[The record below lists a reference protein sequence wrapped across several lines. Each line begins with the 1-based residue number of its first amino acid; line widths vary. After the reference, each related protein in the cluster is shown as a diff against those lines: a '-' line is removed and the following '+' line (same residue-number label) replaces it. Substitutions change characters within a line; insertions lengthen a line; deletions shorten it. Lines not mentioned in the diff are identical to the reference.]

1 MKKLVIPLLL
11 ASMCVLF
18 GCTEKATRSDFKDR
32 VLSESIE
39 EKDYS
44 IQVDS
49 ELKGDCYIC
58 GDNENSLMPYFRK
71 SGMVGLVCLNTMDIS
86 NLDTRAYSDDGTEVL
101 ENGTMGIMT
110 SGHGDG
116 ECMFHISGMPGRGIF
131 EASVTYDDG
140 SGLDFDKAKQF
151 LCQKCLDKVCEMY
164 KEEMEWSDGNGR
176 LPEVFIVDF
185 ATNELYAIGNH
196 RVGFWIRDF
205 WIRVDHKEN
214 EEEIMAIYAPEREKD
229 RNKAFTP
236 LSPFWKWGKGVKF
249 FLYKRVS

>member
-11 ASMCVLF
+11 ASMCVLS
-18 GCTEKATRSDFKDR
+18 GCTEKATQSDFKDR

-71 SGMVGLVCLNTMDIS
+71 SGMIGLVCLNTMDIS

-214 EEEIMAIYAPEREKD
+214 EEEIMAIYDRKERW
-229 RNKAFTP
+229 NKAFTP
-236 LSPFWKWGKGVKF
+236 LSPF
-249 FLYKRVS
+249 

>member
-11 ASMCVLF
+11 ASMCVLS
-18 GCTEKATRSDFKDR
+18 GCTEKATQSDFKDR

-71 SGMVGLVCLNTMDIS
+71 SGMIGLVCLNTMDIS

-151 LCQKCLDKVCEMY
+151 LCQKCLDKVCVMY

-176 LPEVFIVDF
+176 LPGVFIVDF

-214 EEEIMAIYAPEREKD
+214 ED
-229 RNKAFTP
+229 RKSTRLNSSHTDISRMPSSA
-236 LSPFWKWGKGVKF
+236 
-249 FLYKRVS
+249 

>member
-1 MKKLVIPLLL
+1 MY
-11 ASMCVLF
+11 VLS
-18 GCTEKATRSDFKDR
+18 GCTEKATQSDFKDR

-71 SGMVGLVCLNTMDIS
+71 SGMIGLVCLNTMDIS

-185 ATNELYAIGNH
+185 ITNELYAIGNH

-214 EEEIMAIYAPEREKD
+214 EEEIMAIYAPE
-229 RNKAFTP
+229 
-236 LSPFWKWGKGVKF
+236 GKME
-249 FLYKRVS
+249 

>member
-1 MKKLVIPLLL
+1 MY
-11 ASMCVLF
+11 VLS
-18 GCTEKATRSDFKDR
+18 GCTEKATQSDFKDR

-71 SGMVGLVCLNTMDIS
+71 SGMIGLVCLNTMDIS

-164 KEEMEWSDGNGR
+164 KEEMEWSDGNDR

-214 EEEIMAIYAPEREKD
+214 EEEIMAIYAPE
-229 RNKAFTP
+229 
-236 LSPFWKWGKGVKF
+236 GKME
-249 FLYKRVS
+249 

>member
-1 MKKLVIPLLL
+1 M
-11 ASMCVLF
+11 LF
-18 GCTEKATRSDFKDR
+18 RS
-32 VLSESIE
+32 
-39 EKDYS
+39 YS

-71 SGMVGLVCLNTMDIS
+71 SGMIGLVCLNTMDIS

-214 EEEIMAIYAPEREKD
+214 EEEIMAIYAPE
-229 RNKAFTP
+229 
-236 LSPFWKWGKGVKF
+236 GKME
-249 FLYKRVS
+249 

>member
-1 MKKLVIPLLL
+1 
-11 ASMCVLF
+11 MCVLS
-18 GCTEKATRSDFKDR
+18 GCTEKATQSDFKDR

-71 SGMVGLVCLNTMDIS
+71 SGMIGLVCLNTMDIS

-101 ENGTMGIMT
+101 ENGTMEIMT

-164 KEEMEWSDGNGR
+164 KEEMEWSDENGR

-214 EEEIMAIYAPEREKD
+214 EEEIMTIYAPE
-229 RNKAFTP
+229 
-236 LSPFWKWGKGVKF
+236 GKME
-249 FLYKRVS
+249 

>member
-1 MKKLVIPLLL
+1 MYR
-11 ASMCVLF
+11 
-18 GCTEKATRSDFKDR
+18 KATQSDFKDR

-71 SGMVGLVCLNTMDIS
+71 SGMIGLVCLNTMDIS

-214 EEEIMAIYAPEREKD
+214 EEEIMAIYAPE
-229 RNKAFTP
+229 
-236 LSPFWKWGKGVKF
+236 GKME
-249 FLYKRVS
+249 

>member
-1 MKKLVIPLLL
+1 MIP
-11 ASMCVLF
+11 ANVLYAIPKVQK
-18 GCTEKATRSDFKDR
+18 EPDFKDR

-71 SGMVGLVCLNTMDIS
+71 SGMIGLVCLNTMDIS

-140 SGLDFDKAKQF
+140 SGLDFDKEKQF

-214 EEEIMAIYAPEREKD
+214 EEEIMAIYAPE
-229 RNKAFTP
+229 
-236 LSPFWKWGKGVKF
+236 GKME
-249 FLYKRVS
+249 

>member
-11 ASMCVLF
+11 ASMCVLS
-18 GCTEKATRSDFKDR
+18 GCTEKATQSDFKDR

-71 SGMVGLVCLNTMDIS
+71 SGMIGLVCLNTMDIS
-86 NLDTRAYSDDGTEVL
+86 NL
-101 ENGTMGIMT
+101 NGTMGIMT

-214 EEEIMAIYAPEREKD
+214 EEEIMAIYAPE
-229 RNKAFTP
+229 
-236 LSPFWKWGKGVKF
+236 GKME
-249 FLYKRVS
+249 

>member
-1 MKKLVIPLLL
+1 MCCLDVQKKQPNPI
-11 ASMCVLF
+11 
-18 GCTEKATRSDFKDR
+18 FKDR

-49 ELKGDCYIC
+49 ESKGDCYIC

-71 SGMVGLVCLNTMDIS
+71 SGMIGLVCLNTMDIS

-101 ENGTMGIMT
+101 GNGTMGIMT

-214 EEEIMAIYAPEREKD
+214 EEEIMAIYAPE
-229 RNKAFTP
+229 
-236 LSPFWKWGKGVKF
+236 GKME
-249 FLYKRVS
+249 

>member
-11 ASMCVLF
+11 ASMCVLS
-18 GCTEKATRSDFKDR
+18 GCTEKATQSDFKDR

-71 SGMVGLVCLNTMDIS
+71 SGMIGLVCLNTMDIS

-214 EEEIMAIYAPEREKD
+214 EEEIMAIYAPEGRW
-229 RNKAFTP
+229 NKAFTP
-236 LSPFWKWGKGVKF
+236 LSPF
-249 FLYKRVS
+249 

>member
-11 ASMCVLF
+11 ASMCVLS
-18 GCTEKATRSDFKDR
+18 GCTEKATQSDFKDR

-71 SGMVGLVCLNTMDIS
+71 SGMIGLVCLNTMDIS

-131 EASVTYDDG
+131 
-140 SGLDFDKAKQF
+140 
-151 LCQKCLDKVCEMY
+151 
-164 KEEMEWSDGNGR
+164 
-176 LPEVFIVDF
+176 
-185 ATNELYAIGNH
+185 
-196 RVGFWIRDF
+196 
-205 WIRVDHKEN
+205 
-214 EEEIMAIYAPEREKD
+214 
-229 RNKAFTP
+229 
-236 LSPFWKWGKGVKF
+236 
-249 FLYKRVS
+249 

>member
-1 MKKLVIPLLL
+1 
-11 ASMCVLF
+11 MCVLS
-18 GCTEKATRSDFKDR
+18 GCTEKATQSDFKDR

-71 SGMVGLVCLNTMDIS
+71 SGMIGLVCLNTMDIS

-164 KEEMEWSDGNGR
+164 KEEMVWSDGNGR

-214 EEEIMAIYAPEREKD
+214 EEEIMAIYAPE
-229 RNKAFTP
+229 
-236 LSPFWKWGKGVKF
+236 GKME
-249 FLYKRVS
+249 

>member
-11 ASMCVLF
+11 ASMCVLS
-18 GCTEKATRSDFKDR
+18 GCTEKATQSDFKDR

-49 ELKGDCYIC
+49 ELKGD
-58 GDNENSLMPYFRK
+58 SLMPYFRK
-71 SGMVGLVCLNTMDIS
+71 SGMIGLVCLNTMDIS

-214 EEEIMAIYAPEREKD
+214 EEEIMAIYAPE
-229 RNKAFTP
+229 
-236 LSPFWKWGKGVKF
+236 GKME
-249 FLYKRVS
+249 

>member
-1 MKKLVIPLLL
+1 
-11 ASMCVLF
+11 MCVLS
-18 GCTEKATRSDFKDR
+18 GCTEKATQSDFKDR

-71 SGMVGLVCLNTMDIS
+71 SGMIGLVCLNTMDIS

-151 LCQKCLDKVCEMY
+151 LCQKCLDKVCVMY

-176 LPEVFIVDF
+176 LPGVFIVDF

-214 EEEIMAIYAPEREKD
+214 EEEIMAIYAPE
-229 RNKAFTP
+229 
-236 LSPFWKWGKGVKF
+236 GKME
-249 FLYKRVS
+249 

>member
-1 MKKLVIPLLL
+1 
-11 ASMCVLF
+11 MCVLSA
-18 GCTEKATRSDFKDR
+18 CTEKATQSDFKDR

-71 SGMVGLVCLNTMDIS
+71 SGMIGLVCLNTMDIS

-101 ENGTMGIMT
+101 ENGTMEIMT

-214 EEEIMAIYAPEREKD
+214 EEEIMAIYAPE
-229 RNKAFTP
+229 
-236 LSPFWKWGKGVKF
+236 GKME
-249 FLYKRVS
+249 

>member
-1 MKKLVIPLLL
+1 MI
-11 ASMCVLF
+11 
-18 GCTEKATRSDFKDR
+18 
-32 VLSESIE
+32 
-39 EKDYS
+39 
-44 IQVDS
+44 
-49 ELKGDCYIC
+49 
-58 GDNENSLMPYFRK
+58 
-71 SGMVGLVCLNTMDIS
+71 GLVCLNTMDIS

-164 KEEMEWSDGNGR
+164 KEEMEWSDGNDR

-214 EEEIMAIYAPEREKD
+214 EEEIMAIYAPE
-229 RNKAFTP
+229 
-236 LSPFWKWGKGVKF
+236 GKME
-249 FLYKRVS
+249 

>member
-1 MKKLVIPLLL
+1 MCLLP
-11 ASMCVLF
+11 
-18 GCTEKATRSDFKDR
+18 GCTEKETTSNFKDR

-116 ECMFHISGMPGRGIF
+116 ECMFHISSMPGRGIF

-214 EEEIMAIYAPEREKD
+214 EEEIMAIYAPE
-229 RNKAFTP
+229 
-236 LSPFWKWGKGVKF
+236 GKME
-249 FLYKRVS
+249 

>member
-1 MKKLVIPLLL
+1 MKKLVIPLIL
-11 ASMCVLF
+11 ASMCLLS
-18 GCTEKATRSDFKDR
+18 GCTKKETTSNFEDR

-49 ELKGDCYIC
+49 ELKG

-71 SGMVGLVCLNTMDIS
+71 SGMIGLACLNTMDIS
-86 NLDTRAYSDDGTEVL
+86 NLDTRAYSDVGTEVL

-164 KEEMEWSDGNGR
+164 KEEMEWSDGNGQ

-214 EEEIMAIYAPEREKD
+214 EEEIMAIYAPE
-229 RNKAFTP
+229 
-236 LSPFWKWGKGVKF
+236 GKME
-249 FLYKRVS
+249 

>member
-11 ASMCVLF
+11 ASMCVLS
-18 GCTEKATRSDFKDR
+18 GCTEKATQSDFKDR

-71 SGMVGLVCLNTMDIS
+71 SGMIGLVCLNTMDIS

-151 LCQKCLDKVCEMY
+151 LCQKCLDKVCVMY

-176 LPEVFIVDF
+176 LPGVFIVDF

-214 EEEIMAIYAPEREKD
+214 EEEIMAIQD
-229 RNKAFTP
+229 RKSTRLNSSHT
-236 LSPFWKWGKGVKF
+236 
-249 FLYKRVS
+249 

>member
-11 ASMCVLF
+11 ASMCVLS
-18 GCTEKATRSDFKDR
+18 GCTEKATQSDFKDR

-39 EKDYS
+39 EKDYN

-49 ELKGDCYIC
+49 EVKGDCYIC

-71 SGMVGLVCLNTMDIS
+71 SGMIGLVCLNTMDIS

-214 EEEIMAIYAPEREKD
+214 EEEIMAIYAPE
-229 RNKAFTP
+229 
-236 LSPFWKWGKGVKF
+236 GKME
-249 FLYKRVS
+249 

>member
-1 MKKLVIPLLL
+1 
-11 ASMCVLF
+11 MCVLS
-18 GCTEKATRSDFKDR
+18 GCTEKATQSDFKDR

-71 SGMVGLVCLNTMDIS
+71 SGMIGLVCLNTMDIS

-101 ENGTMGIMT
+101 ENGTMEIMT

-214 EEEIMAIYAPEREKD
+214 EEEIMAIYAPE
-229 RNKAFTP
+229 
-236 LSPFWKWGKGVKF
+236 GKME
-249 FLYKRVS
+249 

>member
-1 MKKLVIPLLL
+1 ML
-11 ASMCVLF
+11 S
-18 GCTEKATRSDFKDR
+18 GCTEKATQSDFKDR

-71 SGMVGLVCLNTMDIS
+71 SGMIGLVCLNTMDIS

-214 EEEIMAIYAPEREKD
+214 EEEIMAIYAPE
-229 RNKAFTP
+229 
-236 LSPFWKWGKGVKF
+236 GKME
-249 FLYKRVS
+249 

>member
-1 MKKLVIPLLL
+1 
-11 ASMCVLF
+11 MCVLS
-18 GCTEKATRSDFKDR
+18 GCTEKATQSDFKDR

-71 SGMVGLVCLNTMDIS
+71 SGMIGLVCLNTMDIS

-214 EEEIMAIYAPEREKD
+214 EEEIMAIYAPE
-229 RNKAFTP
+229 
-236 LSPFWKWGKGVKF
+236 GKME
-249 FLYKRVS
+249 

>member
-1 MKKLVIPLLL
+1 MY
-11 ASMCVLF
+11 VLS
-18 GCTEKATRSDFKDR
+18 GCTEKATQSDFKDR

-71 SGMVGLVCLNTMDIS
+71 SGMIGLVCLNTMDIS

-214 EEEIMAIYAPEREKD
+214 EEEIMAIYAPE
-229 RNKAFTP
+229 
-236 LSPFWKWGKGVKF
+236 GKME
-249 FLYKRVS
+249 

>member
-11 ASMCVLF
+11 ASMCVLS
-18 GCTEKATRSDFKDR
+18 GCTEKATQSDFKDR

-58 GDNENSLMPYFRK
+58 GDNENSLMPYFKK
-71 SGMVGLVCLNTMDIS
+71 SGMIGLVCLNTMDIS

-151 LCQKCLDKVCEMY
+151 LCQKCLDKVCGMY

-214 EEEIMAIYAPEREKD
+214 EEEIMAIYAPE
-229 RNKAFTP
+229 
-236 LSPFWKWGKGVKF
+236 GKMEC
-249 FLYKRVS
+249 KRLNFSR

>member
-1 MKKLVIPLLL
+1 MCCLDVQKKQPNPIL
-11 ASMCVLF
+11 
-18 GCTEKATRSDFKDR
+18 R

-71 SGMVGLVCLNTMDIS
+71 SGMIGLVCLNTMDIS

-214 EEEIMAIYAPEREKD
+214 EEEIMAIYAPE
-229 RNKAFTP
+229 
-236 LSPFWKWGKGVKF
+236 GKME
-249 FLYKRVS
+249 

>member
-1 MKKLVIPLLL
+1 MY
-11 ASMCVLF
+11 VLS
-18 GCTEKATRSDFKDR
+18 GCTEKATQSKFKDR

-71 SGMVGLVCLNTMDIS
+71 SGMIGLVCLNTMDIS

-185 ATNELYAIGNH
+185 ITNELYAIGNH

-214 EEEIMAIYAPEREKD
+214 EEEIMAIYAPE
-229 RNKAFTP
+229 
-236 LSPFWKWGKGVKF
+236 GKME
-249 FLYKRVS
+249 

>member
-1 MKKLVIPLLL
+1 
-11 ASMCVLF
+11 MCCLDVQK
-18 GCTEKATRSDFKDR
+18 KATQSDFKDR

-71 SGMVGLVCLNTMDIS
+71 SGMIGLVCLNTMDIS

-214 EEEIMAIYAPEREKD
+214 EEEIMAIYAPE
-229 RNKAFTP
+229 
-236 LSPFWKWGKGVKF
+236 GKME
-249 FLYKRVS
+249 

>member
-1 MKKLVIPLLL
+1 
-11 ASMCVLF
+11 MCVLS
-18 GCTEKATRSDFKDR
+18 GCTEKATQSDFKDR

-71 SGMVGLVCLNTMDIS
+71 SGMIGLVCLNTMDIS

-214 EEEIMAIYAPEREKD
+214 EEEMMAIYAPE
-229 RNKAFTP
+229 
-236 LSPFWKWGKGVKF
+236 GKME
-249 FLYKRVS
+249 

>member
-1 MKKLVIPLLL
+1 MCLL
-11 ASMCVLF
+11 S
-18 GCTEKATRSDFKDR
+18 GCTEKEITSNFKDR
-32 VLSESIE
+32 VLSESVE

-49 ELKGDCYIC
+49 ALKGDCYIC

-71 SGMVGLVCLNTMDIS
+71 SGMIGLVCLNTMDIS
-86 NLDTRAYSDDGTEVL
+86 NLDTRAYSNDGTEVL
-101 ENGTMGIMT
+101 ENDTMGIMT

-116 ECMFHISGMPGRGIF
+116 ECVFHISGMPGRGIF

-214 EEEIMAIYAPEREKD
+214 EEEIMAIYAPE
-229 RNKAFTP
+229 
-236 LSPFWKWGKGVKF
+236 GKME
-249 FLYKRVS
+249 

>member
-1 MKKLVIPLLL
+1 MCLL
-11 ASMCVLF
+11 S
-18 GCTEKATRSDFKDR
+18 GCTEKEITSNFKDR
-32 VLSESIE
+32 VLSESVE

-49 ELKGDCYIC
+49 ALKGDCYIC

-71 SGMVGLVCLNTMDIS
+71 SGMIGLVCLNTMDIS

-214 EEEIMAIYAPEREKD
+214 EEEIMAIYAPE
-229 RNKAFTP
+229 
-236 LSPFWKWGKGVKF
+236 GKME
-249 FLYKRVS
+249 

>member
-1 MKKLVIPLLL
+1 MYR
-11 ASMCVLF
+11 
-18 GCTEKATRSDFKDR
+18 KATQSDFKDR

-71 SGMVGLVCLNTMDIS
+71 SGMIGLVCLNTMDIS

-151 LCQKCLDKVCEMY
+151 LCQKCLDKVCVMY

-176 LPEVFIVDF
+176 LPGVFIVDF

-214 EEEIMAIYAPEREKD
+214 EEEIMAIYAPE
-229 RNKAFTP
+229 
-236 LSPFWKWGKGVKF
+236 GKME
-249 FLYKRVS
+249 

>member
-11 ASMCVLF
+11 ASMCVLS
-18 GCTEKATRSDFKDR
+18 GCTEKATQS
-32 VLSESIE
+32 
-39 EKDYS
+39 
-44 IQVDS
+44 DS
-49 ELKGDCYIC
+49 EVKGDCYIC

-71 SGMVGLVCLNTMDIS
+71 SGMIGLVCLNTMDIS

-214 EEEIMAIYAPEREKD
+214 EEEIMAIYAPE
-229 RNKAFTP
+229 
-236 LSPFWKWGKGVKF
+236 GKME
-249 FLYKRVS
+249 

>member
-1 MKKLVIPLLL
+1 MCLL
-11 ASMCVLF
+11 S
-18 GCTEKATRSDFKDR
+18 GCTEKEITFNFKDR
-32 VLSESIE
+32 VLSESVE

-49 ELKGDCYIC
+49 ALKGDCYIC

-71 SGMVGLVCLNTMDIS
+71 SGMIGLVCLNTMDIS

-214 EEEIMAIYAPEREKD
+214 EEEIMAIYAPE
-229 RNKAFTP
+229 
-236 LSPFWKWGKGVKF
+236 GKME
-249 FLYKRVS
+249 

>member
-1 MKKLVIPLLL
+1 MKKLVILLLL
-11 ASMCVLF
+11 ASMCVLS
-18 GCTEKATRSDFKDR
+18 GCTEKATQSDFKDR

-71 SGMVGLVCLNTMDIS
+71 SGMIGLVCLNTMDIS

-116 ECMFHISGMPGRGIF
+116 ERMFHISGMPGRGIF

-214 EEEIMAIYAPEREKD
+214 EEEIMAIYAPE
-229 RNKAFTP
+229 
-236 LSPFWKWGKGVKF
+236 GKME
-249 FLYKRVS
+249 